1 MRSKITIVQGDKI
14 VSQDAEIVK
23 TFNKYLI
30 NIPILNMPNNP
41 SVSCQTSSSK
51 EDTTTGIVERYKEH
65 PSIKLKNCCLA
76 NTFSFMPVS
85 IEEVKRSIECLNV
98 KKTEQEKDIQM
109 DIRIQ
114 NSVFFVFYSQKDIN
128 ASISALNLPNDLKEA
143 DIILYTRKNR
153 SYLK

>member
-41 SVSCQTSSSK
+41 SVSSQTSSSK

-65 PSIKLKNCCLA
+65 PSIKLKNSCLA

-85 IEEVKRSIECLNV
+85 IEEVKR
-98 KKTEQEKDIQM
+98 
-109 DIRIQ
+109 
-114 NSVFFVFYSQKDIN
+114 
-128 ASISALNLPNDLKEA
+128 
-143 DIILYTRKNR
+143 
-153 SYLK
+153 